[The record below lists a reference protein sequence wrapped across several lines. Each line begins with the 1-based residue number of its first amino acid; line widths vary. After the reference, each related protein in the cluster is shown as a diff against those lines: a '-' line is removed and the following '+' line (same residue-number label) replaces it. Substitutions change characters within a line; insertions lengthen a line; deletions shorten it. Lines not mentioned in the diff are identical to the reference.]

1 MSYTLNSDNIYAV
14 GTLIS
19 AKVNPS
25 LKLKIMNY
33 RQRIY
38 YCAVISDEDG
48 KQFAYYEREL
58 VPPGN

>member
-1 MSYTLNSDNIYAV
+1 MSYSVNSDSIYTEGAQ
-14 GTLIS
+14 IS

-25 LKLKIMNY
+25 LKLKIMNC
-33 RQRIY
+33 RKRIY
-38 YCAVISDEDG
+38 YCAVIGDEDG

>member
-1 MSYTLNSDNIYAV
+1 MSYRVNSDNIYAE
-14 GTLIS
+14 GTQIS

-33 RQRIY
+33 RKRIY
-38 YCAVISDEDG
+38 YCTVIGDEDG